1 MAKLTSYLYSLGHRR
16 LGFLAH
22 HATLGPVNERQ
33 TSVVA
38 AARRHQGVLVA
49 TAADA
54 DSLEGGVAPLAR
66 CWMPCHHHR
75 SCSRCR
81 DFWRVSQA
89 PRCRHSRDFL
99 GLSAADSW
107 LNRGRMNYPLLWDR
121 QRQHKP
127 AFDAVVE
134 VLRSDK

>member
-66 CWMPCHHHR
+66 CWMLATTTALARDAEIFGVFLKHR
-75 SCSRCR
+75 
-81 DFWRVSQA
+81 
-89 PRCRHSRDFL
+89 
-99 GLSAADSW
+99 
-107 LNRGRMNYPLLWDR
+107 
-121 QRQHKP
+121 
-127 AFDAVVE
+127 DAVTRVTFWG
-134 VLRSDK
+134 